1 MDATTQLSL
10 IEGESDEAMLVPRE
24 VAAKRYTAATAD
36 KLEARRNHILDL
48 LAFNLPINFIAERTG
63 CNHRIVSLIG
73 AKHCQVV
80 ATNAVAFAGVLKA
93 KAAKFLFF
101 AEQKAPDAKFG
112 ELMVGVG
119 IATQRAEEMEARAAG
134 TADLAAV
141 TDVEVVNERAEAAR
155 KWLANRKPLQI
166 QQEQTEAT
174 EV

>member
-1 MDATTQLSL
+1 MDATQQLSL
-10 IEGESDEAMLVPRE
+10 IEGESDEALLVPRE

-73 AKHCQVV
+73 AKHCQIV

-119 IATQRAEEMEARAAG
+119 IATQRAEELETRAAS
-134 TADLAAV
+134 TADLGAV

-155 KWLANRKPLQI
+155 QWL
-166 QQEQTEAT
+166 EQRRIARRAKLAVPTIP
-174 EV
+174 